1 MTKAAAPSQG
11 RNRRGD
17 RDSLRLGA
25 DSEQARANR
34 ELDPGSASGTTVR
47 AAVRH
52 LRLGLDP

>member
-25 DSEQARANR
+25 DSKQARANR
-34 ELDPGSASGTTVR
+34 ELDPGSASGTCSS
-47 AAVRH
+47 AH
-52 LRLGLDP
+52 LRLGLDA